1 MFTGILIEVVGLV
14 CFSIFDKMSVYYW
27 LNHPLI
33 IPKRGRREKHTRI
46 NWRSSKCI
54 NPSIPIIPSINS
66 IQSAHDP
73 NYRFPTNR
81 SVAGRI
87 KEAAFFNPTK
97 NFCCCSSCSQAGD
110 DDDDPMN
117 SQLLL
122 TLWPESIC
130 VLKGR
135 EFSTDARPICLSSV
149 YWPQ

>member
-73 NYRFPTNR
+73 NYRFPTNQPICGWPNKG
-81 SVAGRI
+81 SSLFQSH
-87 KEAAFFNPTK
+87 KE
-97 NFCCCSSCSQAGD
+97 
-110 DDDDPMN
+110 
-117 SQLLL
+117 LLL
-122 TLWPESIC
+122 LLLLFP
-130 VLKGR
+130 GR
-135 EFSTDARPICLSSV
+135 RRRRRPNEQPIVIDFMTGIDLCIER
-149 YWPQ
+149 